1 MVEQQTQTEFRLP
14 PLEPV
19 SSTCTKAFK
28 ITLLG
33 GGLFFKKPNLI
44 FGLVGQFRLNT
55 FIFMNILSFHFN
67 RLIKETKMKL
77 YDNRG

>member
-1 MVEQQTQTEFRLP
+1 MVEQQTQTEFRSS
-14 PLEPV
+14 PLEPM
-19 SSTCTKAFK
+19 SSTYTKAFK

-33 GGLFFKKPNLI
+33 GGLFKKLNLI
-44 FGLVGQFRLNT
+44 FGLVGQFRLNR

>member
-28 ITLLG
+28 LTLLG
-33 GGLFFKKPNLI
+33 GGHFKKPNLI
-44 FGLVGQFRLNT
+44 SGLVGQFRLNK
-55 FIFMNILSFHFN
+55 FILMNIS
-67 RLIKETKMKL
+67 RLLM
-77 YDNRG
+77 YF